1 MSVLIEDAM
10 PTVGEV
16 VAFIDS
22 WDTESASP
30 GDVTSSESENEN
42 MLLDSLD
49 GVLTKAS
56 FLPKKQ
62 PQPND
67 KLMKKKRK
75 KTPGASTRLQRRKK
89 AEILALRA
97 QSEHLEGRLGQLM
110 HKVDRSDALLSQCG
124 SFWAAVA
131 ATQFHERLQAEVVNQ
146 RLRTILTE
154 QMKCNKALREVF
166 RAHNTISN
174 LDAVVGK
181 LPGSP
186 FQYPVQYPVVSDSF
200 ATIGELEKMVEDLY
214 IDSAAVFQP
223 TALSSS
229 SCELHVKQEQN
240 RAQVYEISST
250 TSLPCS
256 IQETCAMFWRDYLT
270 VHHSSDKSYHFIR
283 QRKPASVEKSFKWL
297 LQSGGIVREVNGFSF
312 VRKIE
317 EPNRVVLVEA
327 DRLVL
332 PSDGIQIRIQR
343 WTIIKGAED
352 GSDSDTLIQL
362 RAECTEGLASKTE
375 DLQDVEDLV
384 LGVLSMRLREYLEK
398 QQERFSQ
405 SARMIG
411 GWQAH

>member
-110 HKVDRSDALLSQCG
+110 HKVDRSDALLSQ
-124 SFWAAVA
+124 S
-131 ATQFHERLQAEVVNQ
+131 TQFHERLQAEVVNQ

-166 RAHNTISN
+166 RAHNTMSN

-214 IDSAAVFQP
+214 IDSAA
-223 TALSSS
+223 
-229 SCELHVKQEQN
+229 
-240 RAQVYEISST
+240 
-250 TSLPCS
+250 
-256 IQETCAMFWRDYLT
+256 
-270 VHHSSDKSYHFIR
+270 IR

-352 GSDSDTLIQL
+352 SQIQS
-362 RAECTEGLASKTE
+362 R
-375 DLQDVEDLV
+375 
-384 LGVLSMRLREYLEK
+384 R
-398 QQERFSQ
+398 
-405 SARMIG
+405 SAR
-411 GWQAH
+411 